1 MADFEL
7 TEKTLQGLFELGVR
21 LVVDDF
27 GTGYSSLTY
36 LKRFPV
42 CKLKI
47 DRSFV
52 NEITT
57 SSEDAAIV
65 KMAQSLNLEVIGEG
79 IETGEQMHFLQAQ
92 ACDEFQGYLFT
103 KALAPDAYRE
113 WARDWRDNR
122 LPEFEFRGSDIKSDT

>member
-1 MADFEL
+1 MADFEA
-7 TEKTLQGLFELGVR
+7 TENTLQALFELGVR
-21 LVVDDF
+21 LVIDDF

-65 KMAQSLNLEVIGEG
+65 TAIIRMAHSLNLEVIGEG
-79 IETGEQMHFLQAQ
+79 IETREQMHFLKEQD
-92 ACDEFQGYLFT
+92 CNEFQGYLFT
-103 KALAPDAYRE
+103 KALEPIAYGA
-113 WARDWRDNR
+113 WAQDWRANR
-122 LPEFEFRGSDIKSDT
+122 VCDYDFKG